1 MANPKKVDLS
11 KKLDD
16 FLEVNNQEECTGED
30 CLIKDRSLT
39 ERVNKKFIT
48 EDGRVLLF

>member
-1 MANPKKVDLS
+1 MANPKKVDLT

-16 FLEVNNQEECTGED
+16 FLEVNKQEECTGDE

-48 EDGRVLLF
+48 EDGRELLF